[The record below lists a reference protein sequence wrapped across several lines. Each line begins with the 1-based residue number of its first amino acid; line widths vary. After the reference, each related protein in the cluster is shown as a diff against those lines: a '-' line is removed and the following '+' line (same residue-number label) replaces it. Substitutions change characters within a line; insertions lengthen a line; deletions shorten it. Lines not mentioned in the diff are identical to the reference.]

1 MYNTSKKITNK
12 EAKNIVANK
21 SIIWVDDSDIG
32 AYTNDTNYYNSGVYG
47 WNYSIAYNL
56 AFTYATDYRNTYK
69 KNASR
74 VSESAISDFIH
85 EAVNWCMKMWKDGEP
100 YQTTPNK
107 YNIDLI
113 FCCLNA
119 GMENYFKGDYAIL
132 SSYEEIGRT
141 FPSRYL

>member
-1 MYNTSKKITNK
+1 MKYHKIRNIPLNVCTA
-12 EAKNIVANK
+12 EAK
-21 SIIWVDDSDIG
+21 
-32 AYTNDTNYYNSGVYG
+32 
-47 WNYSIAYNL
+47 IAYNL
-56 AFTYATDYRNTYK
+56 AFAYATEYRNTYK
-69 KNASR
+69 KCAAS
-74 VSESAISDFIH
+74 VSGIAISDFIH
-85 EAVNWCMKMWKDGEP
+85 EAVNWCMKMWKDGNP

-107 YNIDLI
+107 YDIDLI